1 MKYGRSGAK
10 KWIRDN
16 LRGYLVTTTTALTSD
31 YEIDVRGTK
40 DNVEKFLALPG
51 VQGLYIGSLYQEFW
65 TLTLEERKKLADIMI
80 EQVAGRAPVLVNI
93 TENSYKNA
101 IELAKSAQAS
111 GADLVMC
118 WPPFYGP
125 RNNEGV
131 LGFYKRLADAVDIGI
146 ATYTTTLHELGFYVD
161 VELMLKL
168 AEIDTIVAAKEAS
181 LSLARYS
188 AMMEAV
194 GHLLPISAPLEEYY
208 LFGKIAYPDVAPS
221 FVLGSSRPVY
231 MQSQEK
237 PYCAEFFDATER
249 GDIEAARVAMGK
261 ILRVANELHSRFL
274 SKGQHHATLLKY
286 IASLLGFAAGPVR
299 PPLTMPSQDEQELA
313 IRVLRENGLLPD
325 AAHQVAAQ

>member
-1 MKYGRSGAK
+1 MKYSRSEAK
-10 KWIRDN
+10 RWIREN
-16 LRGYLVTTTTALTSD
+16 LRGYLVTTTTALMPD
-31 YEIDVRGTK
+31 GELDVRGIR
-40 DNVEKFLALPG
+40 DNVERFLALPG

-65 TLTLEERKKLADIMI
+65 TFTLDERKKIADIMI

-93 TENSYKNA
+93 TENCYKSA
-101 IELAKSAQAS
+101 IELAKHAERA

-146 ATYTTTLHELGFYVD
+146 STYTTTLHELGFYVD
-161 VELMLKL
+161 VELMLDL

-188 AMMEAV
+188 AMIEAV
-194 GHLLPISAPLEEYY
+194 GDKLPISAPLEEYY
-208 LFGKIAYPDVAPS
+208 FFGKVAYPEVAPD

-231 MQSQEK
+231 MQSVEK
-237 PYCAEFFDATER
+237 PHCADFFDAVQR
-249 GDIEAARVAMGK
+249 GDMAAARTAMNA
-261 ILRVANELHSRFL
+261 ILKVANELHSRFL

-286 IASLLGFAAGPVR
+286 ISSLLGFAAGPVR
-299 PPLTMPSQDEQELA
+299 PPLTMPTQDEQQLA
-313 IRVLRENGLLPD
+313 IRVLSENGLLPEAMR
-325 AAHQVAAQ
+325 AAAE